1 MEELGEGRTYVASR
15 RRGALS
21 GRAGALIALGAACLG
36 AGSARAQSKVAGIG
50 DSISQGYSANGWL
63 GEHPDF
69 GFVQGTDA
77 AVNSV
82 YSRYKAR
89 VPAMT
94 VQSVSVSGAEMVG
107 GSNNAAAQ
115 ASRICQQAKKPDR
128 VVIELGGND
137 VCNRNRA
144 SGADPTANM
153 YSATTYRNA
162 LKAAL
167 DTLAGCLPQGAV
179 VQVLSMPRVDYL
191 YEAGIQRRGL
201 YCQSVWAVAGI
212 CRIVT
217 GETDAARRAR
227 LGARV
232 NEYNEAL
239 GAEVAAAQA
248 RHAGKLRILT
258 DWKGP
263 AATGRSVGTYR
274 FTGPDINGADCFHP
288 YSSGQRKLACVA
300 WETGELG
307 AAANVASCLSQ

>member
-1 MEELGEGRTYVASR
+1 MVHLTEKCSAKRHLSLR
-15 RRGALS
+15 RVCL
-21 GRAGALIALGAACLG
+21 ALGVG
-36 AGSARAQSKVAGIG
+36 MGMVGVSASAHAQSAPSKLAGIG

-82 YSRYKAR
+82 YSRFKAR
-89 VPAMT
+89 VPSMA

-115 ASRICQQAKKPDR
+115 AARICQQAQKPNR
-128 VVIELGGND
+128 VVLELGGND
-137 VCNRNRA
+137 VCNRARS
-144 SGADPTANM
+144 SGADPTTNM

-162 LKAAL
+162 LKAAI

-179 VQVLSMPRVDYL
+179 VQVMSMPRVDYL

-201 YCQSVWAVAGI
+201 YCQGVWSLAGI

-217 GETDAARRAR
+217 GETNAARRASV
-227 LGARV
+227 GARI

-239 GAEVAAAQA
+239 GAEVSAAQA
-248 RHAGKLRILT
+248 RHAAQLRILT
-258 DWKGP
+258 DWQGV
-263 AATGRSVGTYR
+263 AASGRSLGTYR

-300 WETGELG
+300 WETGEFG
-307 AAANVASCLSQ
+307 VAANVPSCVAQ